1 MSDHV
6 AVAHLVFDAT
16 FAASLPHYRTA
27 SGEGFADLCPV
38 YYMDNLGGFHFEPTE
53 YVDIS
58 DTFDIK
64 MKMLACHESQMKWMR
79 EHDKIDFTDTVRT
92 FARMRGLQ
100 SGVLYAEG
108 FKQMLGWGRV
118 RTCRVLP

>member
-1 MSDHV
+1 
-6 AVAHLVFDAT
+6 
-16 FAASLPHYRTA
+16 
-27 SGEGFADLCPV
+27 
-38 YYMDNLGGFHFEPTE
+38 
-53 YVDIS
+53 
-58 DTFDIK
+58 